1 VKWGSGKSKFPLPVF
16 GWAEKCKGFSLQLF
30 PFSVGRTSEEIHTS
44 FSHGPLG
51 NDKTV
56 GLSLSFLSFTL
67 FFSRLLFPSLSDL
80 GENSRSLSLSLSRCR
95 RSSIWPY
102 SVLHFPSPLSIPAG
116 SHSPQPLY
124 LSPSLSL
131 TRALRS
137 RSDTCDSLL
146 GLLARIGAV
155 LQRSI
160 REPTSLFSTCPSL
173 CPLRSG

>member
-1 VKWGSGKSKFPLPVF
+1 MKCVCVLQFNYGFVWIQGILVKWGSGKSKFPLPVF

-80 GENSRSLSLSLSRCR
+80 GENSRSLSLSLSKVK
-95 RSSIWPY
+95 SHVAFFSNMGWP
-102 SVLHFPSPLSIPAG
+102 
-116 SHSPQPLY
+116 
-124 LSPSLSL
+124 
-131 TRALRS
+131 AL
-137 RSDTCDSLL
+137 
-146 GLLARIGAV
+146 
-155 LQRSI
+155 
-160 REPTSLFSTCPSL
+160 LFSLWWLSRYIL
-173 CPLRSG
+173 LMEKNV